1 MENTVTPPE
10 QKTKQAGETRP
21 NLFYIVILLVLV
33 FGGGVFG
40 KDVYNKVAG
49 ESFENT
55 GIEIYLNSAE
65 KVAQGLGGKVVEV
78 VIRNNSKEDETY
90 NWVLKRGDE
99 VIESGEVS
107 LQGGKSEIVE
117 IDQVKLVEKYQN
129 NVGEKTF
136 VEFEI
141 EGYSSYLRWPVG
153 GL

>member
-1 MENTVTPPE
+1 METTVTPTE
-10 QKTKQAGETRP
+10 QKAKQADEKMP

-78 VIRNNSKEDETY
+78 VIQNNSKEDETY

-117 IDQVKLVEKYQN
+117 IAQVKLVEKYQN

-141 EGYSSYLRWPVG
+141 EGYGSYLRWPVG